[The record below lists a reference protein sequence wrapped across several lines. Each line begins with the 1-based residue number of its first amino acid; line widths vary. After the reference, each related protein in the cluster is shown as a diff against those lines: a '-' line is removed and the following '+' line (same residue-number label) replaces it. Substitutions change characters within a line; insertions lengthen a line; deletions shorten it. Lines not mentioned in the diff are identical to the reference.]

1 MLRILARILGFLA
14 LGGGMAAGIYDGAKS
29 IADGGIALTPL
40 GTTGFW
46 LFPRQFPAIEP
57 AVTRHIHPLLWDPLL
72 LNFLMLPTV
81 IVLFAGGTALLL
93 AGRTAETPI
102 TAPE

>member
-29 IADGGIALTPL
+29 IADGGITLTPL
-40 GTTGFW
+40 GATGFW
-46 LFPRQFPAIEP
+46 LFPRQFPVIEP

-72 LNFLMLPTV
+72 LNLFLLPTV
-81 IVLFAGGTALLL
+81 IVLFAAGTALLV
-93 AGRTAETPI
+93 AGRTAEAPI